1 MNPIAYLM
9 TAIVAVAL
17 GACGNGAKAPLHAQ
31 ADCADWNTE
40 AFFEAAEVSDVTRC
54 LQAGMDP
61 EARSEWSLTPLH
73 WAAHFGN
80 AEAIEALIAAGANLE
95 ARDESGYTPL
105 HLAASTEHTEAI
117 EVLIAAG
124 ANLEARSKW
133 GTPLREAAY
142 FGKAETIGALAT
154 AGANLEAR
162 DESGYTPLH
171 WAAYFGKAETIE
183 ALLRAGA
190 DPKALT
196 TAGKLP
202 FDLIKDNEQLKR
214 TDGYWKL
221 NQARFE

>member
-61 EARSEWSLTPLH
+61 EARAEWSLTPLH

-80 AEAIEALIAAGANLE
+80 AEAIEALLRAGADLE

-105 HLAASTEHTEAI
+105 HLAASHRAY
-117 EVLIAAG
+117 
-124 ANLEARSKW
+124 RSHRSADSRGGEPGSAKQM
-133 GTPLREAAY
+133 GHP
-142 FGKAETIGALAT
+142 T
-154 AGANLEAR
+154 A
-162 DESGYTPLH
+162 
-171 WAAYFGKAETIE
+171 
-183 ALLRAGA
+183 
-190 DPKALT
+190 
-196 TAGKLP
+196 
-202 FDLIKDNEQLKR
+202 
-214 TDGYWKL
+214 
-221 NQARFE
+221 